1 MKNQLSFFKLLL
13 ILVLVAPA
21 LYYFVGGKSEDYG
34 KLRDVLVVLQLVVG
48 LGLLL
53 FYSLKK
59 NKAS

>member
-13 ILVLVAPA
+13 IIVLVAPA
-21 LYYFVGGKSEDYG
+21 LHYFVGGKSHANG
-34 KLRDVLVVLQLVVG
+34 TIRDVLVVLQLVVG

-53 FYSLKK
+53 FYSLKN